1 MKKTLTENRNLRNA
15 IESLVALGQFS
26 QDEIDAWEERKKEV
40 EAGQVLLGMAGGG
53 GKRKRE

>member
-15 IESLVALGQFS
+15 IESLVLRGEFS

-40 EAGQVLLGMAGGG
+40 EAGQGLLGMAGGG